1 MLDLTLICHHLSPL
15 CTLTHPT
22 PRPSAPSVAPTG
34 HHSAR
39 VWQAGEGQGACSSP
53 AWTVGEGGV
62 RLKVMLVS
70 WPRCITGCLLMESRQ
85 LHHIHG
91 VEPTS
96 RIQLSVSLV
105 FDWPSGLHWWL
116 SGKESADNAGD
127 LPEMQ
132 LQSLGQEDILE
143 KRAWKPPL
151 VFLPGKSHG
160 QRSLV
165 GCRPRGRK
173 ELDVTEAI
181 EHAHPLRT

>member
-1 MLDLTLICHHLSPL
+1 MTFIFGRTLLSL
-15 CTLTHPT
+15 
-22 PRPSAPSVAPTG
+22 G
-34 HHSAR
+34 
-39 VWQAGEGQGACSSP
+39 
-53 AWTVGEGGV
+53 
-62 RLKVMLVS
+62 
-70 WPRCITGCLLMESRQ
+70 
-85 LHHIHG
+85 
-91 VEPTS
+91 
-96 RIQLSVSLV
+96 SLV